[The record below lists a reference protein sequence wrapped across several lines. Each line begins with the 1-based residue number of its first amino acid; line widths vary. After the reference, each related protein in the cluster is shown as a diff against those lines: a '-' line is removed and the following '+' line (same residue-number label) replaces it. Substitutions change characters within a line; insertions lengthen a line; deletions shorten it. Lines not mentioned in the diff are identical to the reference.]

1 MKRKSGLLL
10 SVLLT
15 IVLSFS
21 VMQCFVCFA
30 ENSDTEFI
38 VGFDAEFPL
47 RLQRRQRN
55 MLDLTLIWH
64 RKSVTET
71 AGR

>member
-38 VGFDAEFPL
+38 VGFDA
-47 RLQRRQRN
+47 N
-55 MLDLTLIWH
+55 ALTCNPPD
-64 RKSVTET
+64 
-71 AGR
+71 AG